1 MSHRPRKRFGQNFL
15 HDPGVIRRITEAIA
29 PRPGEAMVEI
39 GPGQGA
45 LTCELL
51 PRLGRLDVVE
61 LDRDLVRPLAERCG
75 SLGELRIHQADALKF
90 DFRPLAPGPHALR
103 VVGNLPYNIST
114 PLLFHLIDQIGI
126 IRDMHF
132 MLQKEVVER
141 LVARPG
147 SHAWGR
153 LAIMVQYH
161 CATEMLFTVGPGA
174 FRPAPKVESAV
185 VRLVPHDTP
194 PVDVDA
200 ARLKRVVA
208 QAFAHRRKTLRN
220 NLRGL
225 LEPEAIAALGIDPGL
240 RPERLTLE
248 QFAALARAL
257 DGQERGSG
265 DEGQG

>member
-15 HDPGVIRRITEAIA
+15 HDPGVIRRIVEAIH

-61 LDRDLVRPLAERCG
+61 LDRDLIRPLSERCG
-75 SLGELRIHQADALKF
+75 ALGELRIHQADALKF
-90 DFRPLAPGPHALR
+90 DFRPLAPAPHALR

-114 PLLFHLIDQIGI
+114 PLLFHLIDQIDI

-153 LAIMVQYH
+153 LAILIQYH
-161 CATEMLFTVGPGA
+161 CTSEMLFTVGPGA

-185 VRLVPHDTP
+185 VRLVPHAHP

-225 LEPEAIAALGIDPGL
+225 IAPDTITALGIDPGL

-248 QFAALARAL
+248 QFAALAKTL
-257 DGQERGSG
+257 DEQNPGNTEQN
-265 DEGQG
+265 